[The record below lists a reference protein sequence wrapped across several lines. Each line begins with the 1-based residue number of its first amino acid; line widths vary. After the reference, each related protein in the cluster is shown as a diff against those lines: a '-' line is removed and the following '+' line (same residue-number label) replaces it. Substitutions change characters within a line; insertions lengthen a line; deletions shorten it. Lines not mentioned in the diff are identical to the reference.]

1 MEVRI
6 SARHGSI
13 SDAFRRHTE
22 ERLRRLERFE
32 TRPARADVILEKERG
47 ARKVEAHVTVH
58 GGGQFIAH
66 GSAPSYRVAL
76 DLTFE
81 RLARQLKRS
90 RQLYREHHVP
100 KNGP

>member
-13 SDAFRRHTE
+13 SDAIRRQTE
-22 ERLRRLERFE
+22 ARLSRIERFE
-32 TRPARADVILEKERG
+32 TRPARAEVLFQTERG

-66 GSAPSYRVAL
+66 ASAASYNVAL
-76 DLTFE
+76 DLTVD
-81 RLARQLKRS
+81 RLIRQLKRK
-90 RQLYREHHVP
+90 RQLYREHQAP
-100 KNGP
+100 KFGP